1 MQAARKFCII
11 VPDGMADWPLAK
23 LSGRTPMEVARKPNM
38 DRVAAEGVVGM
49 ARLVPGKMQPSSDV
63 ANLCLLGY
71 DPRKYHTGRGPLEAA
86 SLGIKL
92 GPREIAFRL
101 NLITVDGK
109 GVIEDYC
116 AGEIPSKEAAVI
128 VDAVKAAFADKPV
141 RFHPGISFKHI
152 MVYFGDAEM
161 APTCFA
167 PHDHMGEDFHLYLP
181 KGPGSEL
188 LIEMILASRKL
199 LENHEINKV
208 RIDLGENPANMIWPW
223 SPGRTPD
230 LEQFES
236 RWGIKGAVIC
246 CVDLIKGIAALAGLD
261 RIDVPGATGSYDTDY
276 AAKGRYAIN
285 ALRQYDFVFVHVE
298 APDTAGHAGD
308 VQQKIKAIEEIDR
321 HVVGPVHEALK
332 SHGNYRLLVMPDH
345 PTVIEKRTHVSEP
358 VPFALCGAGIGKDR
372 GKSEREEEGG
382 EEAPL
387 PFAESS
393 VPKTA
398 LQFDEGHRLIEY
410 MIKDGADERE
420 G

>member
-1 MQAARKFCII
+1 MHAARKYCII
-11 VPDGMADWPLAK
+11 VPDGMADCPLPR
-23 LSGRTPMEVARKPNM
+23 LTGRTPMEVARKPNM

-49 ARLVPGKMQPSSDV
+49 ARLIPGKMPPSSDV

-71 DPRKYHTGRGPLEAA
+71 DPQKYHTGRGPLEAA

-92 GPREIAFRL
+92 GPREIAFRC

-109 GVIEDYC
+109 SLIEDYS
-116 AGEIPSKEAAVI
+116 AGEISSKEAAI
-128 VDAVKAAFADKPV
+128 LIDAVANAFAGKPV
-141 RFHPGISFKHI
+141 KFHAGISFRNI
-152 MVYFGDAEM
+152 MVYNGDDEM

-167 PHDHMGEDFHLYLP
+167 PHDHMGEDFRVYLP

-199 LENHEINKV
+199 LESHEINKV

-230 LEQFES
+230 LVQFEQ

-261 RIDVPGATGSYDTDY
+261 SIDVPGATGSYDTDY
-276 AAKGRYAIN
+276 GAKGRYAVN
-285 ALRQYDFVFVHVE
+285 ALQQYDFVFVHVE
-298 APDTAGHAGD
+298 APDTAGHAAD
-308 VQQKIKAIEEIDR
+308 IQQKIKAIEEIDR
-321 HVVGPVHEALK
+321 HIVGPVYGALK

-345 PTVIEKRTHVSEP
+345 FTPVEKRTHISDP
-358 VPFALCGAGIGKDR
+358 VPFALCGAGIGSD
-372 GKSEREEEGG
+372 
-382 EEAPL
+382 AAL

-393 VPKTA
+393 VPKAA
-398 LQFDEGHRLIEY
+398 LKFEKGHELIEY
-410 MIKDGADERE
+410 MITDQVEAE
-420 G
+420 